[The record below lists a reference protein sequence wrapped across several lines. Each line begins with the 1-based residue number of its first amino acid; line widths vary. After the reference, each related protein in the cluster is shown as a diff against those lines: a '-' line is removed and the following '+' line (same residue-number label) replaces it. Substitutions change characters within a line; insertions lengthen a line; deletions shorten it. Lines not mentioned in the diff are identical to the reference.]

1 MAELLFDEEAHRYTV
16 NGKIIPSVTQIIGSV
31 GLYEY
36 DHVPAETLAVA
47 AERGRIVH
55 TYIEWY
61 ELGIL
66 DENSIDPELG
76 GYFEAYL
83 RLKSSGKL
91 PAKPTRIEYRGY
103 SEKYGYAGTL
113 DQLYNDD
120 WVNDHKTCLPSPTH
134 GLQVSAYWVMLHP
147 NIAEKPRKVTCD
159 YLTKDG
165 DFELVDY
172 PFEPLPWLSVLADY
186 KWRLKNNL
194 IKPRY
199 ASEWR
204 AAI

>member
-16 NGKIIPSVTQIIGSV
+16 NGKIIPSVTQIISAV

-61 ELGIL
+61 EQGVL

-91 PAKPTRIEYRGY
+91 PETPSLIEWRGF

-113 DQLYNDD
+113 DQMYFDD
-120 WVNDHKTCLPSPTH
+120 WINDHKTCEPSPVH
-134 GLQVSAYWVMLHP
+134 GLQVSAYWILRHP
-147 NIAEKPRKVTCD
+147 NIAEKPRKLTCD
-159 YLTKDG
+159 YLTKEG
-165 DFELVDY
+165 DFELVEY

-186 KWRLKNNL
+186 KWRERNNC
-194 IKPRY
+194 IKPRWQS
-199 ASEWR
+199 A
-204 AAI
+204 